1 MLAEYKRIKLKIQHP
16 FEQLI
21 APRLTN
27 VDDAIQPGL
36 LLLNWTSLNIEKYIN
51 TVFSKLSRLL
61 ASFH

>member
-21 APRLTN
+21 APQLVE
-27 VDDAIQPGL
+27 VDNAIQPGL
-36 LLLNWTSLNIEKYIN
+36 MLLNWTSLNIEKYIN
-51 TVFSKLSRLL
+51 TVFSKLGRLL

>member
-21 APRLTN
+21 APRLIN

>member
-1 MLAEYKRIKLKIQHP
+1 MLAEYKRIKLKMQHP
-16 FEQLI
+16 FEQLM
-21 APRLTN
+21 APRLVN

-36 LLLNWTSLNIEKYIN
+36 MLLNWTSLNIEKYIN